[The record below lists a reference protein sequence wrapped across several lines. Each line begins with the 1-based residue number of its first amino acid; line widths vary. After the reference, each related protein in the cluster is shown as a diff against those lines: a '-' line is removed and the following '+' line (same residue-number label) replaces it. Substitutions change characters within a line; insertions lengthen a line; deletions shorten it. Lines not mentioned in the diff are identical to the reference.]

1 MKVRTYARTSPEE
14 NQRERDHRDLARRI
28 AEEGIVLLKNDGA
41 LPAAPG
47 NIALYGAGVT
57 KTIFGGSGSGE
68 VNARKYVNV
77 LEGFENAGYTVT
89 TRSWLNDYEAEF
101 EKEQKQ
107 FFHEMRTGFLKIR
120 SGADANNILGASF
133 VYPAGRA
140 VTEADVAA
148 SKTDTCLYVIAR
160 QSGEGSDRKPE
171 EFVFL
176 PEEIAQI
183 RFCAEHYEKTVLVI
197 NVGASMD
204 LTGVDEIPGLNAIL
218 FMCQLGEESGTAL
231 ANVVSGAVSPSG
243 HLTDTW
249 VKNYDQVPF
258 GNTFSFMSPDPLEQ
272 NYEEGIFV
280 GYRYYQTAG
289 VEPRYPFGFGLS
301 YTTFA
306 FDVKSVETFQSFVT
320 ARVKVENTGDTCSG
334 KAVVQA
340 YLSCP
345 AGNLAKPYQQLVA
358 YAKTPD
364 LGPGQ
369 TAEVE
374 LRFDLRDESTFDE
387 STGGYILEAGD
398 YILLVGDSSATAA
411 PAAVITLPE
420 TVSVEDARPID
431 RERTVQ
437 EIRLESKRPDV
448 PEGIPH
454 LTLKENDVHK
464 IRQSFE
470 PDGQWNVYKDIVAMM
485 DATERVELLLGA
497 GMHFFAFKGAFTV
510 PGNAANTSS
519 NLMKDH
525 QIPSVSLADGPAG
538 LRILEESVQY
548 RSGKIKP
555 LKNAISVFDYLPGA
569 ASKAL
574 LGKRSL
580 GTTLYQYATA
590 FPVGTAVAQTWNVD
604 LAEAFG
610 AAVSKE
616 MSEYGVTFWLAPGM
630 NIHRNPLCGRNFEY
644 YSEDPMMTGSIAAA
658 VCKGVASRPGNYV
671 TIKHFAANNQ
681 EFQRNKASS
690 NVSERAFREIYLRPF
705 KRAIRDGGAMAVMTS
720 YNPVNGIYNVE
731 NRSLLEDYLRG
742 ECGFEGIVMTDWT
755 STGLGLADPV
765 KAIRAGN
772 DMIMPGM
779 PTDRRPLKKAALSG
793 ELDPK
798 DLRRC
803 ATRVVKLLLESEQ
816 GKERLREWKLDR
828 KG

>member
-68 VNARKYVNV
+68 VDARKYVNV

-140 VTEADVAA
+140 VNEEDVAA

-204 LTGVDEIPGLNAIL
+204 LTGVEEIPGLNAIL

-301 YTTFA
+301 IQFLLDIEGVY
-306 FDVKSVETFQSFVT
+306 KNEYIKKCLQRMGLSVEFFVYDSYGLIPDIKASFDSFYELLPSLT
-320 ARVKVENTGDTCSG
+320 KEKAQDILFEILKRVI
-334 KAVVQA
+334 
-340 YLSCP
+340 
-345 AGNLAKPYQQLVA
+345 
-358 YAKTPD
+358 
-364 LGPGQ
+364 
-369 TAEVE
+369 EVKNQ
-374 LRFDLRDESTFDE
+374 
-387 STGGYILEAGD
+387 Y
-398 YILLVGDSSATAA
+398 
-411 PAAVITLPE
+411 
-420 TVSVEDARPID
+420 SVEKN
-431 RERTVQ
+431 
-437 EIRLESKRPDV
+437 KRYFS
-448 PEGIPH
+448 EYI
-454 LTLKENDVHK
+454 E
-464 IRQSFE
+464 
-470 PDGQWNVYKDIVAMM
+470 
-485 DATERVELLLGA
+485 
-497 GMHFFAFKGAFTV
+497 
-510 PGNAANTSS
+510 
-519 NLMKDH
+519 
-525 QIPSVSLADGPAG
+525 
-538 LRILEESVQY
+538 
-548 RSGKIKP
+548 
-555 LKNAISVFDYLPGA
+555 
-569 ASKAL
+569 KAL
-574 LGKRSL
+574 VYIEDNLVDE
-580 GTTLYQYATA
+580 TLSI
-590 FPVGTAVAQTWNVD
+590 V
-604 LAEAFG
+604 
-610 AAVSKE
+610 
-616 MSEYGVTFWLAPGM
+616 EYW
-630 NIHRNPLCGRNFEY
+630 
-644 YSEDPMMTGSIAAA
+644 
-658 VCKGVASRPGNYV
+658 
-671 TIKHFAANNQ
+671 
-681 EFQRNKASS
+681 
-690 NVSERAFREIYLRPF
+690 
-705 KRAIRDGGAMAVMTS
+705 
-720 YNPVNGIYNVE
+720 
-731 NRSLLEDYLRG
+731 
-742 ECGFEGIVMTDWT
+742 
-755 STGLGLADPV
+755 
-765 KAIRAGN
+765 
-772 DMIMPGM
+772 
-779 PTDRRPLKKAALSG
+779 
-793 ELDPK
+793 
-798 DLRRC
+798 
-803 ATRVVKLLLESEQ
+803 
-816 GKERLREWKLDR
+816 
-828 KG
+828 

>member
-14 NQRERDHRDLARRI
+14 TQRERDHRDLARRI

-57 KTIFGGSGSGE
+57 KTIFGGTGSGE

-89 TRSWLNDYEAEF
+89 TKAWLDDYVADF
-101 EKEQKQ
+101 DAKEQQ
-107 FFHEMRTGFLKIR
+107 FFHDMRTGFLKIR

-133 VYPAGRA
+133 IYPSGRE
-140 VTEADVAA
+140 VTEKDVANSA
-148 SKTDTCLYVIAR
+148 TDTCIYVIAR

-176 PEEIAQI
+176 PEEIRQI
-183 RFCAEHYEKTVLVI
+183 EFCAEHYEKTILVI

-204 LTGVDEIPGLNAIL
+204 LTGVAELPGVNAIL
-218 FMCQLGEESGTAL
+218 FMCQLGEESGNAL
-231 ANVVSGAVSPSG
+231 ANVVSGKVSPSG

-249 VKNYDQVPF
+249 VQNYDQVP
-258 GNTFSFMSPDPLEQ
+258 GGDKFSFMSPEPLEQ
-272 NYEEGIFV
+272 YYEEGVFV

-289 VEPRYPFGFGLS
+289 IEPRYPFGFGLS

-306 FDVKSVETFQSFVT
+306 FDVKSVETFHSFVT
-320 ARVKVENTGDTCSG
+320 TKVKVTNTGDTYSG

-345 AGNLAKPYQQLVA
+345 EGRFPKPYQQLVA
-358 YAKTPD
+358 YAKTPV

-369 TAEVE
+369 TADVE
-374 LRFDLRDESTFDE
+374 LRFDLRDETVFDE
-387 STGGYILEAGD
+387 ESCSYLLEAGD
-398 YILLVGDSSATAA
+398 YILLVGDSSVSTEV
-411 PAAVITLPE
+411 AAVITLPE
-420 TVSVEDARPID
+420 TVAVENAKPID
-431 RERTVQ
+431 RAREVK
-437 EIRLESKRPDV
+437 ELLLPAKRPDV
-448 PEGIPH
+448 PEDALR
-454 LTLKENDVHK
+454 LTLKEGDVHA
-464 IRQSFE
+464 IHHSFA
-470 PDGQWNVYKDIVAMM
+470 PDKEWNVYKDITSMIEM
-485 DATERVELLLGA
+485 DDRIDLLLGN
-497 GMHFFAFKGAFTV
+497 GMHFFAFKGSFTV
-510 PGNAANTSS
+510 PGNAANTSDR
-519 NLMKDH
+519 LMKDY

-555 LKNAISVFDYLPGA
+555 LKNAISIFDYLPDF

-574 LGKRSL
+574 LGKRSF

-610 AAVSKE
+610 AAVSTE

-705 KRAIRDGGAMAVMTS
+705 KRAIRDGRALAVMTS

-731 NRSLLEDYLRG
+731 NKSLLEDYLRG

-755 STGLGLADPV
+755 STGPSLADPV
-765 KAIRAGN
+765 KAIQAGN

-779 PTDRRPLKKAALSG
+779 ITDRAALRKAVNDG
-793 ELDPK
+793 TLDPK

-803 ATRVVKLLLESEQ
+803 SARVVRLLIESEQ

>member
-68 VNARKYVNV
+68 VDARKYVNV

-204 LTGVDEIPGLNAIL
+204 LTGVEEIPGLNAIL

-364 LGPGQ
+364 LGLGQ

-420 TVSVEDARPID
+420 TD
-431 RERTVQ
+431 
-437 EIRLESKRPDV
+437 
-448 PEGIPH
+448 
-454 LTLKENDVHK
+454 
-464 IRQSFE
+464 
-470 PDGQWNVYKDIVAMM
+470 
-485 DATERVELLLGA
+485 
-497 GMHFFAFKGAFTV
+497 
-510 PGNAANTSS
+510 
-519 NLMKDH
+519 
-525 QIPSVSLADGPAG
+525 
-538 LRILEESVQY
+538 
-548 RSGKIKP
+548 
-555 LKNAISVFDYLPGA
+555 
-569 ASKAL
+569 
-574 LGKRSL
+574 
-580 GTTLYQYATA
+580 
-590 FPVGTAVAQTWNVD
+590 
-604 LAEAFG
+604 
-610 AAVSKE
+610 
-616 MSEYGVTFWLAPGM
+616 
-630 NIHRNPLCGRNFEY
+630 
-644 YSEDPMMTGSIAAA
+644 
-658 VCKGVASRPGNYV
+658 RPGTYGSGDPPRV
-671 TIKHFAANNQ
+671 
-681 EFQRNKASS
+681 KAS
-690 NVSERAFREIYLRPF
+690 
-705 KRAIRDGGAMAVMTS
+705 
-720 YNPVNGIYNVE
+720 
-731 NRSLLEDYLRG
+731 
-742 ECGFEGIVMTDWT
+742 
-755 STGLGLADPV
+755 
-765 KAIRAGN
+765 
-772 DMIMPGM
+772 
-779 PTDRRPLKKAALSG
+779 
-793 ELDPK
+793 
-798 DLRRC
+798 
-803 ATRVVKLLLESEQ
+803 
-816 GKERLREWKLDR
+816 
-828 KG
+828 

>member
-57 KTIFGGSGSGE
+57 KTIFGGTGTGE

-89 TRSWLNDYEAEF
+89 TRPWLDDYEADF
-101 EKEQKQ
+101 DQKQAQ
-107 FFHEMRTGFLKIR
+107 FFHDMRTGFLKIR

-133 VYPAGRA
+133 IYPSGRE

-176 PEEIAQI
+176 PEEIRQI
-183 RFCAEHYEKTVLVI
+183 EFCAAHYEKTILVI

-218 FMCQLGEESGTAL
+218 FMCQIGEESGTAL

-258 GNTFSFMSPDPLEQ
+258 GNAFSFMSPEPLEQ
-272 NYEEGIFV
+272 NYEEGIYV

-289 VEPRYPFGFGLS
+289 IEPRYPFGYGLS

-320 ARVKVENTGDTCSG
+320 AKVRVENTGDTYSG

-345 AGNLAKPYQQLVA
+345 TGALPRPYQQLVA
-358 YAKTPD
+358 YAKTPE

-369 TAEVE
+369 TADVE
-374 LRFDLRDESTFDE
+374 LRFDLRDESAFDE
-387 STGGYILEAGD
+387 ASGSHVLEAGD

-411 PAAVITLPE
+411 PAAVFTLPE
-420 TVSVEDARPID
+420 TVSVENARPID
-431 RERTVQ
+431 RDRSVE
-437 EIRLESKRPDV
+437 EIRLDAKRPAV
-448 PEGIPH
+448 PEGLPH
-454 LTLKENDVHK
+454 LTLKTGDIHQ
-464 IRQSFE
+464 IRHSFE
-470 PDGQWNVYKDIVAMM
+470 PDGQWNVYKDIVSMM
-485 DATERVELLLGA
+485 DASERVELLLGA
-497 GMHFFAFKGAFTV
+497 GMHFFAFKGSVTV

-555 LKNAISVFDYLPGA
+555 LKNAISIFDYLPGI

-574 LGKRSL
+574 LGKRSR
-580 GTTLYQYATA
+580 GTILYQYATA
-590 FPVGTAVAQTWNVD
+590 FPVGTAVAQTWNAD

-610 AAVSKE
+610 AAVSAE

-705 KRAIRDGGAMAVMTS
+705 KRAIRDGSAMAVMTS

-755 STGLGLADPV
+755 STGPGLADPV
-765 KAIRAGN
+765 RAIRAGN

-779 PTDRRPLKKAALSG
+779 PTDRSAIRKAALSG

-803 ATRVVKLLLESEQ
+803 SARVVKLLLESEQ